1 MKMKTFKGLME
12 IISKDV
18 KDDLKYM
25 DSEAFSK
32 KHGKKKNELRGFEED
47 ANMTLDAQINEV
59 LSKDASAGEYIHD
72 FVHSDNPK
80 FAGKSKEERKKQALA
95 AYYAQKNEGFVAEG
109 KDPTTDAAQ
118 EAYGF
123 QRGVVK
129 KNKDGS
135 HVATSYSGSRKIFK
149 SEMDAKAHA
158 NSGKEDAVDEG
169 FKAKVAGI
177 VGGVVGLGGLGAGA
191 YHLDKQTPHANINGE
206 KISIAPKN
214 VGHTPPNAKIMTD
227 KDGKKYH
234 VYHHRTS
241 VNRPGHTFAT
251 PVDEGFER
259 SSSEF
264 LKKHKDEMEKNK
276 QDQKAKRERMDMN
289 LKNYQAGKVRASD
302 IKEAKEKTE
311 YDYEGDMARGQLQSI
326 INNAQKVHDM
336 LEDNDNL
343 PEWVQSKI
351 TLSEDY
357 ISTVANYMMSELDE
371 EIVQEGRPS
380 QQHPLEGHPYHKKT
394 NAELE
399 YISKDARAA
408 GEAMK
413 SHGTE
418 SGRAA
423 ENKYADQANDSATV
437 RHFRKTSGMPS
448 WYKKKYDLNESEL
461 EESHDVNHGSAS
473 IKAPG
478 TGTKLSFLNK
488 MYPNKKKQPNGAE
501 FAAQRRVNRIADNG
515 RMDEEKKSNDEKT
528 PFAGPYKKTT
538 GTVTDKS
545 GAKHSGMSI
554 AKDLARKAL
563 KRVSSSMVQKEQVEK
578 SSKAKLIKKISK
590 GKESPDKFQAEP
602 ELSKN
607 TASGR
612 NSYTDT

>member
-12 IISKDV
+12 IIAKDV

-25 DSEAFSK
+25 NPEAFSK
-32 KHGKKKNELRGFEED
+32 KHGKTKNELKGFEED

-80 FAGKSKEERKKQALA
+80 FAGKSKEQRKKQALA
-95 AYYAQKNEGFVAEG
+95 AYYAQKNEEVVTEG
-109 KDPTTDAAQ
+109 KDPADDASQ

-135 HVATSYSGSRKIFK
+135 HVATSHSGSRKIFK
-149 SEMDAKAHA
+149 SEMAAKAHA
-158 NSGKEDAVDEG
+158 NSGKEDV
-169 FKAKVAGI
+169 
-177 VGGVVGLGGLGAGA
+177 
-191 YHLDKQTPHANINGE
+191 
-206 KISIAPKN
+206 
-214 VGHTPPNAKIMTD
+214 
-227 KDGKKYH
+227 
-234 VYHHRTS
+234 
-241 VNRPGHTFAT
+241 
-251 PVDEGFER
+251 VDEGFER
-259 SSSEF
+259 SSAEY
-264 LKKHKDEMEKNK
+264 LKQHKAEMEKHK
-276 QDQKAKRERMDMN
+276 QDQKAKKERMDMN

-371 EIVQEGRPS
+371 AMSGGNYASFHKETGKIGYIGNKRDMINHVKSNSDHTRGYTGPNNKVGDIFGGYPKKTVKEETGQIEEGRPS
-380 QQHPLEGHPYHKKT
+380 QQPPLEGHPYHKKT

-413 SHGTE
+413 SHGTA

-448 WYKKKYDLNESEL
+448 WYKKKYDLNESEVS
-461 EESHDVNHGSAS
+461 ESNGYKQKGDVNHGSAS

-478 TGTKLSFLNK
+478 TGEKLSFLNK

-501 FAAQRRVNRIADNG
+501 FAAQRRVNRIADSGHMEIG
-515 RMDEEKKSNDEKT
+515 RASCRE
-528 PFAGPYKKTT
+528 
-538 GTVTDKS
+538 
-545 GAKHSGMSI
+545 
-554 AKDLARKAL
+554 
-563 KRVSSSMVQKEQVEK
+563 RV
-578 SSKAKLIKKISK
+578 
-590 GKESPDKFQAEP
+590 
-602 ELSKN
+602 
-607 TASGR
+607 
-612 NSYTDT
+612 

>member
-32 KHGKKKNELRGFEED
+32 KHGKKKNELKGFEED

-95 AYYAQKNEGFVAEG
+95 AYYAQKNEEV
-109 KDPTTDAAQ
+109 
-118 EAYGF
+118 
-123 QRGVVK
+123 
-129 KNKDGS
+129 
-135 HVATSYSGSRKIFK
+135 
-149 SEMDAKAHA
+149 
-158 NSGKEDAVDEG
+158 
-169 FKAKVAGI
+169 
-177 VGGVVGLGGLGAGA
+177 
-191 YHLDKQTPHANINGE
+191 
-206 KISIAPKN
+206 
-214 VGHTPPNAKIMTD
+214 
-227 KDGKKYH
+227 
-234 VYHHRTS
+234 
-241 VNRPGHTFAT
+241 
-251 PVDEGFER
+251 VDEGFER

-413 SHGTE
+413 SHGTA

-448 WYKKKYDLNESEL
+448 WYKKKYGLNESEL
-461 EESHDVNHGSAS
+461 EESSGYKQKSDVNHGSAS

-478 TGTKLSFLNK
+478 TGEKLSFLNK

-501 FAAQRRVNRIADNG
+501 FAAQRRVNRIADSGHMNEVS
-515 RMDEEKKSNDEKT
+515 DYWSKYQSSFKSQPKSRDNDEKT

-545 GAKHSGMSI
+545 GAKHSGISI

-563 KRVSSSMVQKEQVEK
+563 KKVSSSMVQKEQVEK